1 MGIFN
6 AVSEIAG
13 KCRVWSH
20 AKVER
25 KCLEAGHQFVQMAKA
40 NGGRLTIDQVNKVYR
55 EILPKGVKLQAVSD
69 PKAAEAFLRD
79 MKFDE
84 RAISCMFKAVQAF
97 VQRNLKGEALLFI
110 PVEQFVGSKV
120 VNVSTHE
127 LEHVLSQETTLFGK
141 YGRLILK
148 VLGQKRTEKL
158 ALKDAKALGM
168 KFVQLP
174 KELIGEKLNIN
185 DPLVGVSH
193 QSPDRKGLLERLG
206 LASEKELKE
215 DLTRTVRKVLE
226 PKSETQNIRALK
238 AMKHTIAD
246 EARAY
251 RVGGK
256 AAREYLELKKG
267 STNAEMVSQIY
278 DETVA
283 VIKQELKAQQR
294 KRRRRFFGL
303 TVKDYE
309 GVKGAT
315 TSTQTIEEAL
325 KDGTIKKTDIDC

>member
-1 MGIFN
+1 MGFLN
-6 AVSEIAG
+6 AVSELAG

-40 NGGRLTIDQVNKVYR
+40 NDGRLTIDQLNSVYR
-55 EILPKGVKLQAVSD
+55 GILPKGVKLQAVSD
-69 PKAAEAFLRD
+69 PKEAEVFLRD

-84 RAISCMFKAVQAF
+84 RTIACMFRAMQAF
-97 VQRNLKGEALLFI
+97 VQRNLNGEALLFI
-110 PVEQFVGSKV
+110 PIEKFSGAKA
-120 VNVSTHE
+120 VNASTHE
-127 LEHVLSQETTLFGK
+127 FEHVLSQETTLFGK
-141 YGRLILK
+141 FGRLIFK
-148 VLGQKRTEKL
+148 VLGQKRVEKL

-174 KELIGEKLNIN
+174 QELIGAKLNIN
-185 DPLVGVSH
+185 DPFVGVSH

-206 LASEKELKE
+206 LASEKELRE
-215 DLTRTVRKVLE
+215 GLTGTVRKVLE

-238 AMKHTIAD
+238 VMKYAIAD

-251 RVGGK
+251 RVGGQ

-278 DETVA
+278 DETVG
-283 VIKQELKAQQR
+283 VIKQEIKAQKR
-294 KRRRRFFGL
+294 KRRKRFFGL
-303 TVKDYE
+303 TVEDYE
-309 GVKGAT
+309 GARSTT

-325 KDGTIKKTDIDC
+325 KDGTIKKTDIVK